1 MNYTN
6 NVHNKDRYFKNT
18 ESESLKT
25 ANLVFSLWC
34 LNPDQGQCFRSRSC
48 NFSKNRT
55 LSFWNS
61 TCDRCP
67 CPQLWN
73 WGKRLFF
80 NDSQRGGD
88 PRPLF
93 SKQRVHAGPPKHRH
107 DIVVSAQR
115 CLQMGV
121 FRGFQYQSGNVGK
134 ELWTCC
140 RPCSRMGVWSC
151 TYAGYQEEEPAAY
164 SMSACACD
172 WACASE
178 HCCHPTAAEG
188 VCQQRQRSLLSLF
201 TSVWERRNV
210 QTMDYLQNSTL
221 VAPPRLHANTVVAG
235 EKKKEKKK

>member
-1 MNYTN
+1 MTAAHAPSCETEE
-6 NVHNKDRYFKNT
+6 NVYF
-18 ESESLKT
+18 SMI
-25 ANLVFSLWC
+25 
-34 LNPDQGQCFRSRSC
+34 RSAEEI
-48 NFSKNRT
+48 
-55 LSFWNS
+55 
-61 TCDRCP
+61 P
-67 CPQLWN
+67 GP
-73 WGKRLFF
+73 
-80 NDSQRGGD
+80 
-88 PRPLF
+88 F

-172 WACASE
+172 SACASE

-201 TSVWERRNV
+201 TSV
-210 QTMDYLQNSTL
+210 
-221 VAPPRLHANTVVAG
+221 
-235 EKKKEKKK
+235 